1 MRRVL
6 VVVALLVVDVGVAGG
21 QACTPQ
27 MLQQLQQRGASP
39 QVIASVCGSGAAGG
53 ATLCV
58 TQYGSCPVRGVAVNA
73 PCSCASQFGTVQ
85 GTAR

>member
-6 VVVALLVVDVGVAGG
+6 VVVAMLALGAGVAHG
-21 QACTPQ
+21 QGCTPEV
-27 MLQQLQQRGASP
+27 LQQLRQRGASP
-39 QVIASVCGSGAAGG
+39 QVIANVCGSGATGG

-58 TQYGSCPVRGVAVNA
+58 TRYGSCPVRGVAVNT
-73 PCSCASQFGTVQ
+73 PCSCPSQFGTVQ

>member
-6 VVVALLVVDVGVAGG
+6 VVVAMLALGAGAAHG
-21 QACTPQ
+21 QGCTPQ
-27 MLQQLQQRGASP
+27 VLQQLQQRGASP
-39 QVIASVCGSGAAGG
+39 QVIASICGSGAASG

-58 TQYGSCPVRGVAVNA
+58 TQYGSCPLRGVAVNT
-73 PCSCASQFGTVQ
+73 PCSCPSQFGTVQ